1 MAHGARPLAR
11 EISAL
16 AEICAGRIYSAQAWI
31 NWGPHKIIFCGADD
45 KQLDDLSIAV
55 TRKEQEEPED

>member
-11 EISAL
+11 QIPAP
-16 AEICAGRIYSAQAWI
+16 AGICAGRIYSARAFKKR
-31 NWGPHKIIFCGADD
+31 GPRKIIFCGADD

-55 TRKEQEEPED
+55 TRKEQDEAEG